1 MHVIRDGPDQA
12 AAVLILAHGAG
23 AGADSEFMQWFAQSL
38 AGVELANGLAV
49 CRFDFPYMTACRS
62 TGTKH
67 PPDSAAVLIKTW
79 HQVISLFRQSSTQPR
94 WLFIGGKSMGGRI
107 ASMVVE
113 AKKVDDIVCLGYPFH
128 PPGKPDTLRTKHLEG
143 LNIPMLICQGERD
156 VFGHRAESDSW
167 RLSHSIQFSW
177 LTAGDHSFKPRKKSG
192 LTEAENRTTA
202 YQSIVEFIAGAQR

>member
-23 AGADSEFMQWFAQSL
+23 ADSEFMQWFAQSL
-38 AGVELANGLAV
+38 AGAELANGLAV

-67 PPDSAAVLIKTW
+67 PPDSTAVLIKTW

-107 ASMVVE
+107 ARMVAE
-113 AKKVDDIVCLGYPFH
+113 AGKVDGIVCLGYSFH

-167 RLSHSIQFSW
+167 RLSHSIQLSW
-177 LTAGDHSFKPRKKSG
+177 LTDGDHSFKPRKKSG

>member
-1 MHVIRDGPDQA
+1 
-12 AAVLILAHGAG
+12 
-23 AGADSEFMQWFAQSL
+23 
-38 AGVELANGLAV
+38 
-49 CRFDFPYMTACRS
+49 
-62 TGTKH
+62 
-67 PPDSAAVLIKTW
+67 AAVLIKTW

-113 AKKVDDIVCLGYPFH
+113 AEKVDDIVCLGYPFH

-177 LTAGDHSFKPRKKSG
+177 LTNGDHSFKPRKKSG

-202 YQSIVEFIAGAQR
+202 YQSIVEFIAGTQR